1 MLKSTY
7 GAAALAA
14 YLALPG
20 LVHAEARPQSGS
32 RDHRVTY
39 ATYQEGQV
47 YTVQTRVRNVTL
59 IELGN
64 GERIQSIAIGDSES
78 FQIDKLEGANVFTVK
93 PVIQGAATNMT
104 VETNRRFYFINLVET
119 SRGTPSWSVK
129 FTVPGEGGS
138 TRSAGAAAAT
148 AAATLPPMRYAVSR
162 KVNGA
167 TFAPTGVSDD
177 GNRTYF
183 QIPPGAPMPSVFR
196 ADSKGLEYAVNS
208 TTKGTVITVAGR
220 SERWVLRYGDQYV
233 CVTGSAAQAGL

>member
-20 LVHAEARPQSGS
+20 LVHAEARPQSGA

-47 YTVQTRVRNVTL
+47 YTVATRLRNVTL
-59 IELGN
+59 IELGT

-104 VETNRRFYFINLVET
+104 VETNRRFYFVNLVET

-129 FTVPGEGGS
+129 FTVPGEGGGP
-138 TRSAGAAAAT
+138 RAAGAAARV
-148 AAATLPPMRYAVSR
+148 AAATLPPMRYAVTR
-162 KVNGA
+162 RVNGA

-196 ADSKGLEYAVNS
+196 VDGKGLEYAVNS

-220 SERWVLRYGDQYV
+220 SERWVLRYGDHSV
-233 CVTGSAAQAGL
+233 CVTGRVAQAGS

>member
-7 GAAALAA
+7 GAAVLAA

-138 TRSAGAAAAT
+138 TRPPRPCRRCAMRSRARSMVRLSRRPAFPTMATGPISRSRLAHRCQAFSGPIAKVSNMRSTAPRKAPSSRLRAARNGGCCAMAINMSA
-148 AAATLPPMRYAVSR
+148 
-162 KVNGA
+162 
-167 TFAPTGVSDD
+167 
-177 GNRTYF
+177 
-183 QIPPGAPMPSVFR
+183 
-196 ADSKGLEYAVNS
+196 
-208 TTKGTVITVAGR
+208 
-220 SERWVLRYGDQYV
+220 
-233 CVTGSAAQAGL
+233 